1 MPSSTCAE
9 WQQSTTST
17 FHSTD
22 WHTNPYTPIT
32 PHQTSHKRNCPVQ
45 EEKPRRMHLK
55 ICSACRNFCKH
66 CRFFYKACRKCSL
79 AHHSSRF
86 SPKKIRISGTL
97 YNKLPAHAFYK
108 CPTSYQPVMPMND
121 STPISTS
128 PREETL
134 LFLRNFARAYRPQED
149 KQQADALAMAFF
161 SRHKQASC

>member
-1 MPSSTCAE
+1 
-9 WQQSTTST
+9 
-17 FHSTD
+17 
-22 WHTNPYTPIT
+22 
-32 PHQTSHKRNCPVQ
+32 
-45 EEKPRRMHLK
+45 MHLK
-55 ICSACRNFCKH
+55 SAVLVEISASTADFSTR
-66 CRFFYKACRKCSL
+66 RAEKCSL

-86 SPKKIRISGTL
+86 RLKKIRISGTL